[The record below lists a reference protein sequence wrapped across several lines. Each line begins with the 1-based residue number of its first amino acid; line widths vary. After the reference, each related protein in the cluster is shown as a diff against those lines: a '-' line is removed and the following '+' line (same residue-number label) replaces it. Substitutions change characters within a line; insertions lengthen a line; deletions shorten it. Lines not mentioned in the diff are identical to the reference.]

1 MVALPLCCRF
11 LPAKGIIKP
20 LKWAFT
26 SVQSLHREKQLM
38 FQRAATGWQLVK
50 QSWRV
55 LQLDKELLVF
65 PLISGIACL
74 IVMASFAIPLWA
86 TGYVDVIMD
95 EQAAEGGAGQAEQ
108 VVGWLILFAFYFVNY
123 FVVIFFNSALIACA
137 IIRFKGG
144 DPNIRNGLTAAFS
157 CLPQI
162 AGWAVVA
169 ATVGLILKAI
179 ESRSEKAGAFV
190 AGLLG
195 MAWSA
200 VTYFVVPVIVVEK
213 AGPLKA
219 GQRSLSILK
228 KTWGEAL
235 TANFG
240 IGFIVFLASLIGI
253 VPLVLG
259 VMAVAG
265 GQTALGIVGIVIG
278 VITMLVISLISST
291 LNSIIIGAL
300 YLYAAEGTVPQQ
312 FDDDMFRHAF
322 ARK

>member
-1 MVALPLCCRF
+1 
-11 LPAKGIIKP
+11 
-20 LKWAFT
+20 
-26 SVQSLHREKQLM
+26 M
-38 FQRAATGWQLVK
+38 FQRVAIGWQLVK

-55 LQLDKELLVF
+55 LQLDKELLFF

-86 TGYVDVIMD
+86 SGYVDVAMQ
-95 EQAAEGGAGQAEQ
+95 EGAAQGGVDQVNQ

-144 DPNIRNGLTAAFS
+144 DPNIKHGFSAALS

-162 AGWAVVA
+162 AGWALVA

-179 ESRSEKAGAFV
+179 ESRSEKAGTFV

-200 VTYFVVPVIVVEK
+200 VTYFVVPVIVIER

-219 GQRSLSILK
+219 GQRSLGILK

-240 IGFIVFLASLIGI
+240 IGLIVFAASLIGI
-253 VPLVLG
+253 IPLMLG
-259 VMAVAG
+259 VMAIAAG
-265 GQTALGIVGIVIG
+265 QHALGIVGIAFGIIAVL
-278 VITMLVISLISST
+278 TISLISSA

-312 FDDDMFRHAF
+312 FDDGMFRNAF
-322 ARK
+322 VHK